1 MNEEKIGLF
10 LLQTERSYGNLK
22 MDKLPHCRNSYKT
35 PVDKMMQKGK
45 IDTPNTHTWPDN
57 TSLVYNL
64 CLIHLSWIFMTIKY
78 V

>member
-35 PVDKMMQKGK
+35 PVDKMKKKGK
-45 IDTPNTHTWPDN
+45 IDTPNTHT
-57 TSLVYNL
+57 
-64 CLIHLSWIFMTIKY
+64 
-78 V
+78 